1 MMYLVGIDCAK
12 FKHDCCILDD
22 TKQSI
27 IQSFSFT
34 NDREG
39 FAELLNV
46 LNALK
51 PLADKIKIG
60 FEATGHYTTNLKLFL
75 EENEFD
81 YMEFNP
87 IKIHKFIQ
95 SVSVRKT
102 KTDKVDSKHIAM
114 YLSSVEYKPYPTK
127 FYHIYTL
134 RSLTRT
140 REFLIHEKSKIITQI
155 TNVMDHLFPELKALL
170 NNDFTSKTALYLLE
184 HYGSAEKIKNTNIE
198 SYNKMKAELHHTI
211 NYSKF
216 NQIRER
222 AKSSIGHSDNYLL
235 FELKMYLDMY
245 HNFENQVTKIE
256 EEILNC
262 KILSNYITPK
272 LKGIGALS
280 GAAIIAEIGNFNNF
294 NTAQQLLAFAG
305 IDPGIRQSGDSIHSK
320 GKMVKHGSA
329 HLRMHIMN
337 CAKTFMLHNPAIN
350 EYYWKKKNEGKYEY
364 VALSHVARKLITII
378 FALETNKNK
387 IYDIS
392 KIR

>member
-1 MMYLVGIDCAK
+1 MMYLLGIDCAK
-12 FKHDCCILDD
+12 NKHDCCILDD
-22 TKQSI
+22 TNQSI
-27 IQSFSFT
+27 IESFSFK
-34 NDREG
+34 NNREG
-39 FAELLNV
+39 FDELLNV

-51 PLADKIKIG
+51 PSADKIKIG

-75 EENEFD
+75 EENQFD

-87 IKIHKFIQ
+87 NKVHKFIQ
-95 SVSVRKT
+95 SVSSRKT

-114 YLSSVEYKPYPTK
+114 YLSSVEYKPYRTQ
-127 FYHIYTL
+127 FYHIYAL

-140 REFLIHEKSKIITQI
+140 REFLIREKSKLITQI
-155 TNVMDHLFPELKALL
+155 TNIMDHIFPELKALL
-170 NNDFTSKTALYLLE
+170 NNDFTSKTALYLLV

-198 SYNKMKAELHHTI
+198 SYNKMKSELHHTI

-216 NQIRER
+216 CQIREV
-222 AKSSIGHSDNYLL
+222 AKTSIGHSDDYLL
-235 FELKMYLDMY
+235 LELKLYLDMY
-245 HNFENQVTKIE
+245 HTFECKVAKIE

-262 KILSNYITPK
+262 KILKNYITPK

-280 GAAIIAEIGNFNNF
+280 GAAIIAEIGNFSNF

-320 GKMVKHGSA
+320 GKMVKHGSS

-350 EYYWKKKNEGKYEY
+350 EYYWKKKREGKHEY

-378 FALETNKNK
+378 FTLETNPNK
-387 IYDIS
+387 TYDIS

>member
-12 FKHDCCILDD
+12 NKHDCCILDD

-27 IQSFSFT
+27 IESFSFK
-34 NDREG
+34 NNREG
-39 FAELLNV
+39 FTELLNV
-46 LNALK
+46 LEALK
-51 PLADKIKIG
+51 PSADKIKIG

-75 EENEFD
+75 EENQFD

-87 IKIHKFIQ
+87 NKVHKFIQ

-114 YLSSVEYKPYPTK
+114 YLSSVEYKPYRIK
-127 FYHIYTL
+127 FYHIYAL

-140 REFLIHEKSKIITQI
+140 REFLIREKSKLITQI
-155 TNVMDHLFPELKALL
+155 TNVMDHIFPELKALL

-184 HYGSAEKIKNTNIE
+184 HYGSAEKIKNTNVE
-198 SYNKMKAELHHTI
+198 SYNKMKSELRHTI

-216 NQIRER
+216 SQIREV
-222 AKSSIGHSDNYLL
+222 AKTSIGHSDDYLL
-235 FELKMYLDMY
+235 LELKLYLDMY
-245 HNFENQVTKIE
+245 YNIENKVLKIE
-256 EEILNC
+256 EEILNTE
-262 KILSNYITPK
+262 ILSDYITPK
-272 LKGIGALS
+272 IKGIGALS
-280 GAAIIAEIGNFNNF
+280 GAAIVAEIENFSNF

-305 IDPGIRQSGDSIHSK
+305 IDPGIKQSGDSIHSK

-350 EYYWKKKNEGKYEY
+350 EYYWKKKHEGKHEY
-364 VALSHVARKLITII
+364 VALSHVARKLVTII
-378 FALETNKNK
+378 FALETNNNKTYDINK
-387 IYDIS
+387 I
-392 KIR
+392 R